1 MTMTFVVMGLGTVFN
16 ALANRR
22 DPTTG
27 LTPPILKAAAISLV
41 PVALVY
47 LATEL
52 PRLQEGLLTQSLTG
66 PQWLAAVALALLLP
80 LAIEGSKWIRRRG
93 RAKAPAPDA
102 PHAVAPARAQA
113 SA

>member
-1 MTMTFVVMGLGTVFN
+1 M
-16 ALANRR
+16 
-22 DPTTG
+22 P
-27 LTPPILKAAAISLV
+27 AAAVRHAV
-41 PVALVY
+41 PDVARALRA
-47 LATEL
+47 L
-52 PRLQEGLLTQSLTG
+52 
-66 PQWLAAVALALLLP
+66 ALALLLP